1 MKRTKGKA
9 IVEMLIAEGVVSV
22 SDLIKIIIENS
33 PHKTKS
39 TNKPISISDMK
50 KIIMEKGLYET
61 KPASSTKKPKP
72 SPFYS
77 GSSSGCD
84 SNNTRC

>member
-1 MKRTKGKA
+1 MKRTNGKA
-9 IVEMLIAEGVVSV
+9 IVEMLIEEGVISI
-22 SDLIKIIIENS
+22 SDLKEIILENS

-61 KPASSTKKPKP
+61 KPAGSTKKPKR

-84 SNNTRC
+84 SDNTRC